1 MNAITIKLLL
11 TLTGLV
17 LACTSSVVFAQ
28 SGSGTVLASVNG
40 TKIYTSQV
48 NEIVSMAVT
57 DGAKDTPELRQN
69 ILNEIVIREAVSQ
82 DVKKTGLL
90 AKESNPLKIKL
101 AQSNTVFEIW
111 FSQYLKTNPIT
122 EADIK
127 AEYDRRLATSK
138 ESKNTKQYEVAQI
151 TVATEVEAIDLIKQ
165 INTGAKFESVAKEKS
180 LDKASGAQGGVVGW
194 VFASQLTPPLND
206 IILILDK
213 GKVTPNPVKAN
224 NAWNIVKLNDVRP
237 FVLPDFGQLKNNIAQ
252 ELIQQRR
259 NTAIDSLL
267 KESKI
272 AKGS

>member
-1 MNAITIKLLL
+1 MNALTIKLIS
-11 TLTGLV
+11 TLTGLA
-17 LACTSSVVFAQ
+17 LACISSVAFAQ
-28 SGSGTVLASVNG
+28 SGTGAVLASVNG

-48 NEIVSMAVT
+48 NEIVGMAVT
-57 DGAKDTPELRQN
+57 DGAKETPELRQN
-69 ILNEIVIREAVSQ
+69 ILNEMIIREAVSQ

-90 AKESNPLKIKL
+90 AKESNPLKLRL
-101 AQSNTVFEIW
+101 ARSNTIFEIW

-127 AEYDRRLATSK
+127 AEYERRLAMSK
-138 ESKNTKQYEVAQI
+138 EPKNTKQYEVAQI

-213 GKVTPNPVKAN
+213 GKITPNPVKIN

-259 NTAIDSLL
+259 NVAINNLL
-267 KESKI
+267 KESKV
-272 AKGS
+272 AKGN

>member
-1 MNAITIKLLL
+1 MKFFR
-11 TLTGLV
+11 TLTGLI
-17 LACTSSVVFAQ
+17 LICISSVAFAQ
-28 SGSGTVLASVNG
+28 SGSGSVLASING

-48 NEIVSMAVT
+48 NEIVGMAVT

-90 AKESNPLKIKL
+90 GKESNPLKLKL
-101 AQSNTVFEIW
+101 AQSNTIFEIW

-127 AEYDRRLATSK
+127 AEYERRLATSK
-138 ESKNTKQYEVAQI
+138 EPKNTKQYEVAQI
-151 TVATEVEAIDLIKQ
+151 TVATEAEAIELIKQ
-165 INTGAKFESVAKEKS
+165 INAGAKFETLAKEKS

-213 GKVTPNPVKAN
+213 GKITPNPVKIN
-224 NAWNIVKLNDVRP
+224 NAWNIVKLIDVRP
-237 FVLPDFGQLKNNIAQ
+237 FVLPDFDQLKNNIAQ
-252 ELIQQRR
+252 ELLQQRR
-259 NTAIDSLL
+259 NTAINNLL
-267 KESKI
+267 KESKV
-272 AKGS
+272 AKGN

>member
-1 MNAITIKLLL
+1 MNTLTIKLLS

-17 LACTSSVVFAQ
+17 LACISSVAFAQ
-28 SGSGTVLASVNG
+28 SGTGAVLVSVNG
-40 TKIYTSQV
+40 IKIYTSQV
-48 NEIVSMAVT
+48 NEIVGMAVT

-69 ILNEIVIREAVSQ
+69 ILNEIIIREAVSQ

-90 AKESNPLKIKL
+90 TKESNPLKLKL
-101 AQSNTVFEIW
+101 AQSITVFEIW
-111 FSQYLKTNPIT
+111 FGQYLKTNPIT

-138 ESKNTKQYEVAQI
+138 EPKNTKQYEVAQI
-151 TVATEVEAIDLIKQ
+151 TVATEAEAMDLIKQ
-165 INTGAKFESVAKEKS
+165 INAGAKFETLAKEKS
-180 LDKASGAQGGVVGW
+180 LDKASGVQGGVVGW
-194 VFASQLTPPLND
+194 VFSYQLTPPLND

-213 GKVTPNPVKAN
+213 GKITPNPVKAN

-237 FVLPDFGQLKNNIAQ
+237 FVLPDFDQLKNNIAQ

-259 NTAIDSLL
+259 NTAINILL

-272 AKGS
+272 ANGS

>member
-1 MNAITIKLLL
+1 MKFFR
-11 TLTGLV
+11 TLTSLI
-17 LACTSSVVFAQ
+17 LISISSVVFAQ
-28 SGSGTVLASVNG
+28 SGSGAVLASVNG
-40 TKIYTSQV
+40 SKIYASQV

-90 AKESNPLKIKL
+90 DKD
-101 AQSNTVFEIW
+101 SNTLKLRLARSNMVFEIW

-127 AEYDRRLATSK
+127 AEYDRRLAMSK
-138 ESKNTKQYEVAQI
+138 EPKNTKQYEVAQI
-151 TVATEVEAIDLIKQ
+151 TVATEAEAEELIKQ
-165 INTGAKFESVAKEKS
+165 INAGAKFESLAKEKS

-194 VFASQLTPPLND
+194 VFSYQLTPPIND
-206 IILILDK
+206 LILMLAK
-213 GKVTPNPVKAN
+213 GKVIPNPVKAN

-237 FVLPDFGQLKNNIAQ
+237 FVLPDFDQLKNNIAQ

-259 NTAIDSLL
+259 NAAINGLL

-272 AKGS
+272 AKGN